1 MTTPQF
7 DITEVIPS
15 KAKAWVGLLGS
26 LLTLFGPV
34 ILETTDALPAPWPVV
49 IGGVF
54 AVLTFLGIYKA
65 PYKPQ
70 GTALVPEAAIA
81 PDTNEVASP
90 PAQLPNPAPWQ
101 NPWKG

>member
-34 ILETTDALPAPWPVV
+34 ILETTNALPAPWPVV

-54 AVLTFLGIYKA
+54 AALTFLGIYKA

-70 GTALVPEAAIA
+70 GTVLVPETVITH
-81 PDTNEVASP
+81 DNEGVDSP
-90 PAQLPNPAPWQ
+90 PAQSASRWQ
-101 NPWKG
+101 NPWRG